1 MVLRESANA
10 LPLYMV
16 TLVGHQ
22 NGGGRKSPPGH
33 IPILCM
39 GKLRSQWLVQELEEL
54 LELWM
59 LYH

>member
-1 MVLRESANA
+1 MVLWESANA

-16 TLVGHQ
+16 TLVGYQ
-22 NGGGRKSPPGH
+22 MEEAGRALRGH

-39 GKLRSQWLVQELEEL
+39 GKLRSQWVVQKLEEL